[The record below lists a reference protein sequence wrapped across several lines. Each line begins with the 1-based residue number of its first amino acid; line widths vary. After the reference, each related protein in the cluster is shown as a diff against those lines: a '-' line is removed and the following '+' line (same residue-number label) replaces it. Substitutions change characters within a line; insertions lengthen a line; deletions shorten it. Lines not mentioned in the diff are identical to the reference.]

1 MVYRTTVRV
10 KDEDESYLV
19 YLVQEELE
27 KIKRDFKEVRVISIQ
42 ESSDIRSYGDG
53 VNYDKYIK
61 VVIWYEGLSL
71 EDVHKRSMDKM
82 MKDIWNADTDT
93 WRKLSL

>member
-10 KDEDESYLV
+10 NYEDESDLAYLI
-19 YLVQEELE
+19 QEELK

-61 VVIWYEGLSL
+61 VVIWYEGL
-71 EDVHKRSMDKM
+71 
-82 MKDIWNADTDT
+82 N
-93 WRKLSL
+93 

>member
-10 KDEDESYLV
+10 NYEDESDLA
-19 YLVQEELE
+19 YLVQNKLE
-27 KIKRDFKEVRVISIQ
+27 NIEKDFKEVRVISIQ

-82 MKDIWNADTDT
+82 MEDIWSKSADTWED
-93 WRKLSL
+93 LPL